1 VIEHRFRIAMAYQAC
16 EVSDLARSAVG
27 LRDPAEAVAQ
37 AQLVLAAAEELLAA
51 ANRLTHPA
59 PGPPTTPWQ
68 LFAFHHPEE
77 AAADVAEWLAIGP
90 CSADHAHGEGR
101 GQSPSTHS

>member
-1 VIEHRFRIAMAYQAC
+1 MIDNRFRIAMAYQAC
-16 EVSDLARSAVG
+16 EVGELARSAVG
-27 LRDPAEAVAQ
+27 IRNPAEAVAQ

-59 PGPPTTPWQ
+59 PNPPTTAWQ

-77 AAADVAEWLAIGP
+77 AAADVADWLATAP
-90 CSADHAHGEGR
+90 CSTAHARGEGTDP
-101 GQSPSTHS
+101 SP